1 MKRNTLIQRLGLVRR
16 ADRRRAAALVEFA
29 IVLPLLL
36 TVLFGIIE
44 FGQLFKVRLSAQQA
58 AREACRIAVLQS
70 TQKPY
75 NNASGPVMQKV
86 QQIMTAAGVSSY
98 SAGMVQIT
106 EDSTADPSVTITVTV
121 PYEDVKLTGFL
132 HVISSDIT
140 GSCSMRKEGV

>member
-1 MKRNTLIQRLGLVRR
+1 M
-16 ADRRRAAALVEFA
+16 ARRRGAALVEFA

-70 TQKPY
+70 TAKPY
-75 NNASGPVMQKV
+75 NSTSGPVMQKI
-86 QQIMTAAGVSSY
+86 QQIMTAAGVSTY
-98 SAGMVQIT
+98 SASMVQIV
-106 EDSTADPSVTITVTV
+106 EDTTADPTVAITITV

-132 HVISSDIT
+132 SVITNDIT

>member
-1 MKRNTLIQRLGLVRR
+1 MMRNRINWLRR
-16 ADRRRAAALVEFA
+16 TRCGGQRRRGAALVEFA

-70 TQKPY
+70 TSKPY
-75 NNASGPVMQKV
+75 TSTSGPVMQKI
-86 QQIMTAAGVSSY
+86 QQIMTAAGVKTYNS
-98 SAGMVQIT
+98 GMVQIT
-106 EDSTADPSVTITVTV
+106 EDTVANPAVSITITV
-121 PYEDVKLTGFL
+121 PYQDVKLTGFL
-132 HVISSDIT
+132 HVISKNIA

>member
-1 MKRNTLIQRLGLVRR
+1 MKRNQRKLFSRVVHRGQ
-16 ADRRRAAALVEFA
+16 RRRGAALVEFA

-70 TQKPY
+70 TTKPY
-75 NNASGPVMQKV
+75 TNSSGPVMQKI
-86 QQIMTAAGVSSY
+86 QQIMTAAGVSTY
-98 SAGMVQIT
+98 NAGMVQIA
-106 EDSTADPSVTITVTV
+106 EDTAGNPAVTVTVTV
-121 PYEDVKLTGFL
+121 PYDDVKLTGFL
-132 HVISSDIT
+132 HVITKDVT

>member
-1 MKRNTLIQRLGLVRR
+1 MRRMVRGSR
-16 ADRRRAAALVEFA
+16 GGPRRRAAAMVEFA

-58 AREACRIAVLQS
+58 AREACRVAVLQS

-75 NNASGPVMQKV
+75 TNSSGPVMQKI
-86 QQIMTAAGVSSY
+86 QQIMTAAGVSTFNS
-98 SAGMVQIT
+98 GMVTIT
-106 EDSTADPSVTITVTV
+106 EDTTADPTVTV
-121 PYEDVKLTGFL
+121 SITVPYDDVKLTGFL
-132 HVISSDIT
+132 HVITSDVS

>member
-1 MKRNTLIQRLGLVRR
+1 M
-16 ADRRRAAALVEFA
+16 ARRRAAALVEFA

-70 TQKPY
+70 TAKPY
-75 NNASGPVMQKV
+75 SSTSGPVMQKI
-86 QQIMTAAGVSSY
+86 QQIMTAAGVSTY
-98 SAGMVQIT
+98 SASMVQIV
-106 EDSTADPSVTITVTV
+106 EDTTADPTVSITITV

-132 HVISSDIT
+132 SVITNDIT

>member
-1 MKRNTLIQRLGLVRR
+1 MSRNRIDRLMRGGRR
-16 ADRRRAAALVEFA
+16 GARRRGAALVEFA

-36 TVLFGIIE
+36 TVLFGIVE

-70 TQKPY
+70 TAKPY
-75 NNASGPVMQKV
+75 TTTSGPVMQKI
-86 QQIMTAAGVSSY
+86 QQIMTAAGVRTY
-98 SAGMVQIT
+98 NAGMVQIT
-106 EDSTADPSVTITVTV
+106 EDTTANPAVTITVTV

-132 HVISSDIT
+132 HVITKDIT